1 MALSPQQKRE
11 VMRNVQGLFEE
22 ALDTIDGY
30 YREPSR
36 WEEDCLVRALAAMT
50 CGAYVDA
57 ARELRSFSERSSR
70 NVDHGLEVTR
80 VVRQRPFSTKK
91 LREGLA
97 NLRALG

>member
-1 MALSPQQKRE
+1 M
-11 VMRNVQGLFEE
+11 
-22 ALDTIDGY
+22 IDGY
-30 YREPSR
+30 HREPSR

-57 ARELRSFSERSSR
+57 ARELRSLNEKSSPDI
-70 NVDHGLEVTR
+70 DHRLEVTR

-97 NLRALG
+97 NLRTLG